1 MRIINHPVVRLVFE
15 FSVIPAI
22 FMFGFVFT
30 IAAFRLGHLTHSHLT
45 LAHPY
50 LFCLLGS
57 VLTGSQIMVALFLL
71 GCAILTLSVVMLME
85 LAALFR
91 ILFRCRFL
99 G

>member
-1 MRIINHPVVRLVFE
+1 MRIINYPAVRLVFE

-22 FMFGFVFT
+22 FMFGFAFT
-30 IAAFRLGHLTHSHLT
+30 IAAFRFGHLTHSHFT
-45 LAHPY
+45 IAHPY
-50 LFCLLGS
+50 LFCLLGY

-71 GCAILTLSVVMLME
+71 GCSFLTVSVVMLME